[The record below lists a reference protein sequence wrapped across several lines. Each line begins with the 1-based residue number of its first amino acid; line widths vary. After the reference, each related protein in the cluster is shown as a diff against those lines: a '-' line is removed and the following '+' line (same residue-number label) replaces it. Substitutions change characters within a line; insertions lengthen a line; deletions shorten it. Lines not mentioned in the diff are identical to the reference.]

1 MKMITVWGRA
11 TSSNVQTVMWALA
24 ELGLEHGRIDAGGP
38 FGGLDTP
45 EFVAMNP
52 NRLVPVLY
60 DGGEYLWE
68 SASIV
73 RYLGAR
79 YGSEQFWPKDP
90 LKRAKLDQWGDWT
103 KTTLVPA
110 FLNNVFLPMMRN
122 KPGTRDEAA
131 IAKGVADL
139 AKVIRVFD
147 ERLADGAYLGGEGPC
162 FADIVAGTLL
172 YRYFTLEIER
182 ADLSNLKAYYERLT
196 QRPAYARHVMISY
209 DSMRA
214 K

>member
-1 MKMITVWGRA
+1 MITVWGRA

-24 ELGLEHGRIDAGGP
+24 ELGVAHERIDAGGP

-45 EFVAMNP
+45 EFAAMNP
-52 NRLVPVLY
+52 NRLVPVLR
-60 DGGEYLWE
+60 DEGEYICE

-79 YGSEQFWPKDP
+79 YGSEQFWPADP
-90 LKRAKLDQWGDWT
+90 LRRAQLDQWSDWT
-103 KTTLVPA
+103 KTSLVPA
-110 FLNNVFLPMMRN
+110 FLTNVFSPMMRN

-131 IAKGVADL
+131 IAKGVENL
-139 AKVIRVFD
+139 AKVMRIFD
-147 ERLADGAYLGGEGPC
+147 KRLSEGDYLGGGEPC

-182 ADLSNLKAYYERLT
+182 THLPHLAAYYVRLT
-196 QRPAYARHVMISY
+196 KRSAYARHVMVSY

>member
-1 MKMITVWGRA
+1 MITVWGRI

-24 ELGLEHGRIDAGGP
+24 ELGVAHERIDAGGP

-45 EFVAMNP
+45 EFAAMNP
-52 NRLVPVLY
+52 NRLVPVLR
-60 DGGEYLWE
+60 DEGEYIWE

-79 YGSEQFWPKDP
+79 YGSEQFWPADP
-90 LKRAKLDQWGDWT
+90 LKRAQLDQWSDWT

-110 FLNNVFLPMMRN
+110 FLTNVFSPMMRN

-131 IAKGVADL
+131 IAKGVENL
-139 AKVIRVFD
+139 AKPMRIFD
-147 ERLADGAYLGGEGPC
+147 KRLSAGDYLGGDEPC

-182 ADLSNLKAYYERLT
+182 AHLPHLAAYYERLT
-196 QRPAYARHVMISY
+196 KRPAYARHVMVSY

>member
-1 MKMITVWGRA
+1 MITVWGRA

-24 ELGLEHGRIDAGGP
+24 ELDLAHERIDAGGP
-38 FGGLDTP
+38 FGGLDSVQ
-45 EFVAMNP
+45 FAAMNP
-52 NRLVPVLY
+52 NRLVPVLR

-79 YGSEQFWPKDP
+79 YGSEQFWPVDP
-90 LKRAKLDQWGDWT
+90 LKRAKLDQWSDWT

-110 FLNNVFLPMMRN
+110 FLGKVFLPIISA
-122 KPGTRDEAA
+122 KPGARDDVA

-139 AKVIRVFD
+139 TKVLQVFE
-147 ERLADGAYLGGEGPC
+147 ERLREGSYLGGDAPC

-182 ADLSNLKAYYERLT
+182 ARLPHLEAYYDRLT

-209 DSMRA
+209 ESMRA

>member
-1 MKMITVWGRA
+1 MITVWGRT

-24 ELGLEHGRIDAGGP
+24 EIGLEHERIDAGGP

-45 EFVAMNP
+45 EFFAMNP
-52 NRLVPVLY
+52 NRLVPVLR

-79 YGSEQFWPKDP
+79 YGSERFWPRDP
-90 LKRAKLDQWGDWT
+90 LARAKLDQWGDWI

-110 FLNNVFLPMMRN
+110 FLTNVFQPMMRN
-122 KPGTRDEAA
+122 RPGERDEAA
-131 IAKGVADL
+131 LAKGL
-139 AKVIRVFD
+139 EGLSKVMRVLD
-147 ERLADGAYLGGEGPC
+147 ARLAEGDYLGGAEPC
-162 FADIVAGTLL
+162 FADCIAGTLL

-182 ADLSNLKAYYERLT
+182 AHLANLQAYYDRLT
-196 QRPAYARHVMISY
+196 RRPAYARHVMVSY
-209 DSMRA
+209 DYMRA

>member
-1 MKMITVWGRA
+1 MITIWGRT

-24 ELGLEHGRIDAGGP
+24 ELGVAHERIDAGGP

-45 EFVAMNP
+45 EYAAMNP
-52 NRLVPVLY
+52 NRLVPVLR
-60 DGGEYLWE
+60 DEGEYIWE
-68 SASIV
+68 SSSIV

-79 YGSEQFWPKDP
+79 YGSEQFWPTDP
-90 LKRAKLDQWGDWT
+90 LNRAKLDQWSDWT

-110 FLNNVFLPMMRN
+110 FLTNVFSPMMRN
-122 KPGTRDEAA
+122 KPGERDEAA
-131 IAKGVADL
+131 IAKGVANL
-139 AKVIRVFD
+139 GKVMRIFD
-147 ERLADGAYLGGEGPC
+147 KRLSEGDYLGGDEPC
-162 FADIVAGTLL
+162 FADIVAGVLL

-182 ADLSNLKAYYERLT
+182 ADLPHLAAYYERLT
-196 QRPAYARHVMISY
+196 HRLAYARHVMVSY

>member
-1 MKMITVWGRA
+1 MITIWGRT

-24 ELGLEHGRIDAGGP
+24 ELGLAHERIDAGGP

-45 EFVAMNP
+45 EFAAMNP
-52 NRLVPVLY
+52 NRLVPVLR

-79 YGSEQFWPKDP
+79 YGSEQFWPSDP
-90 LKRAKLDQWGDWT
+90 LKRAKLDQWSDWT

-110 FLNNVFLPMMRN
+110 FLTNVF
-122 KPGTRDEAA
+122 KPVISKRPGERDEAA
-131 IAKGVADL
+131 IRQGVEDL
-139 AKVIRVFD
+139 TNVLRVFD
-147 ERLADGAYLGGEGPC
+147 ERLSEAAYLGGSEPC
-162 FADIVAGTLL
+162 FADIVAGVLL

-182 ADLSNLKAYYERLT
+182 IGLPHLAAYYERLT
-196 QRPAYARHVMISY
+196 KRPAYAQHVMVSY

>member
-1 MKMITVWGRA
+1 
-11 TSSNVQTVMWALA
+11 MWALA
-24 ELGLEHGRIDAGGP
+24 ELGLEHERIDVGGS

-45 EFVAMNP
+45 EFAAMNP
-52 NRLVPVLY
+52 NLLIPVLR

-79 YGSEQFWPKDP
+79 YGSERFWPTDP
-90 LKRAKLDQWGDWT
+90 LKRAKLDQWSDWS

-110 FLNNVFLPMMRN
+110 FLTHVFQPIMRN
-122 KPGTRDEAA
+122 KPGERDEAA
-131 IAKGVADL
+131 LMKGL
-139 AKVIRVFD
+139 ANLDKVMRVFD
-147 ERLADGAYLGGEGPC
+147 GRLAAGAYLGGAEPC
-162 FADIVAGTLL
+162 FADIVAGVLL

-182 ADLSNLKAYYERLT
+182 PALPHLEAYYGRLT
-196 QRPAYARHVMISY
+196 ERPAYARHVMISY
-209 DSMRA
+209 DFMRA

>member
-1 MKMITVWGRA
+1 MITVWGRT

-24 ELGLEHGRIDAGGP
+24 ELGVAHERIDAGGP

-45 EFVAMNP
+45 EFAAMNP
-52 NRLVPVLY
+52 NRLVPVLR
-60 DGGEYLWE
+60 DEGEYIWE

-73 RYLGAR
+73 RYLGSR
-79 YGSEQFWPKDP
+79 YGSEQFWPADP
-90 LKRAKLDQWGDWT
+90 LKRAQLDQWSDWT

-110 FLNNVFLPMMRN
+110 FLTNVFSPMMRN

-131 IAKGVADL
+131 IAKGVETL
-139 AKVIRVFD
+139 AKPMRIFD
-147 ERLADGAYLGGEGPC
+147 KRLSEGDYLGGGEPC

-182 ADLSNLKAYYERLT
+182 VHLPQLAAYYERLT
-196 QRPAYARHVMISY
+196 KRPAYARHVMVSY

>member
-1 MKMITVWGRA
+1 MITIWGRA

-24 ELGLEHGRIDAGGP
+24 ELGIAHERIDAGGP

-45 EFVAMNP
+45 EFAAMNP
-52 NRLVPVLY
+52 NRLVPVLR
-60 DGGEYLWE
+60 DEGEYIWE
-68 SASIV
+68 SAAIV

-79 YGSEQFWPKDP
+79 YGSEQFWPTDP
-90 LKRAKLDQWGDWT
+90 LNRAKLDQWSDWT

-110 FLNNVFLPMMRN
+110 FLTNVFSPMMRN
-122 KPGTRDEAA
+122 KPGERDEAA
-131 IAKGVADL
+131 LAKGVENL
-139 AKVIRVFD
+139 AKVMRIFD
-147 ERLADGAYLGGEGPC
+147 KRLSEGDYLGGDEPC
-162 FADIVAGTLL
+162 FADIVAGVLL

-182 ADLSNLKAYYERLT
+182 PDLPDLSAYYERLT
-196 QRPAYARHVMISY
+196 KRPAYARHVMVSY

>member
-1 MKMITVWGRA
+1 MITIWGRT

-24 ELGLEHGRIDAGGP
+24 ELGIAHERIDAGGL

-45 EFVAMNP
+45 EFAAMNP
-52 NRLVPVLY
+52 NRLVPVLR
-60 DGGEYLWE
+60 DEGEYIWE
-68 SASIV
+68 SAAIV

-79 YGSEQFWPKDP
+79 YGSEQFWPTDP
-90 LKRAKLDQWGDWT
+90 LNRAKLDQWSDWT

-110 FLNNVFLPMMRN
+110 FLTNVFSPMMRN
-122 KPGTRDEAA
+122 KPGERDEAA
-131 IAKGVADL
+131 LAKGVANL
-139 AKVIRVFD
+139 AKVMRIFD
-147 ERLADGAYLGGEGPC
+147 KRLSEGDYLGGDEPC
-162 FADIVAGTLL
+162 FADIVAGVLL

-182 ADLSNLKAYYERLT
+182 PHLPHLAAYYERLT
-196 QRPAYARHVMISY
+196 KRPAYARHVMVSY

>member
-1 MKMITVWGRA
+1 MITVWGRT

-24 ELGLEHGRIDAGGP
+24 ELGIAHERIDAGGP

-45 EFVAMNP
+45 EFAEMNP
-52 NRLVPVLY
+52 NRLVPVLR
-60 DGGEYLWE
+60 DEGEYLWE

-79 YGSEQFWPKDP
+79 YGSEQFWPADP

-110 FLNNVFLPMMRN
+110 FLANLFLPMMRN
-122 KPGTRDEAA
+122 KPGERDEAA
-131 IAKGVADL
+131 LAKGVANL
-139 AKVIRVFD
+139 AKVMRIFNK
-147 ERLADGAYLGGEGPC
+147 RLTEGNYLGGDEPC

-172 YRYFTLEIER
+172 YRYSTLEIER
-182 ADLSNLKAYYERLT
+182 PDLPDLTAYYERLT
-196 QRPAYARHVMISY
+196 KRPAYARHVMISY

>member
-1 MKMITVWGRA
+1 
-11 TSSNVQTVMWALA
+11 MWALA
-24 ELGLEHGRIDAGGP
+24 ELGAAHERIDAGGP

-45 EFVAMNP
+45 EFAAMNP
-52 NRLVPVLY
+52 NRLVPVLR
-60 DGGEYLWE
+60 DEGEYIWE

-79 YGSEQFWPKDP
+79 YGSEQFWPADP
-90 LKRAKLDQWGDWT
+90 LKRAQLDQWSDWT

-110 FLNNVFLPMMRN
+110 FLTNVFSPMMRN

-131 IAKGVADL
+131 IAKGVENL
-139 AKVIRVFD
+139 AKPMRIFD
-147 ERLADGAYLGGEGPC
+147 KRLSAGDYLGGDEPC

-182 ADLSNLKAYYERLT
+182 AHLPHLAAYYERLT
-196 QRPAYARHVMISY
+196 KRPAFARHVMVSY

>member
-1 MKMITVWGRA
+1 MITVWGRA

-24 ELGLEHGRIDAGGP
+24 ELGVAHERIDAGGP

-45 EFVAMNP
+45 EFAAMNP
-52 NRLVPVLY
+52 NRLVPVLR
-60 DGGEYLWE
+60 DEGEYIWE

-79 YGSEQFWPKDP
+79 YGSEQFWPAAP
-90 LKRAKLDQWGDWT
+90 LKRAQLDQWSDWT

-110 FLNNVFLPMMRN
+110 FLTNVFSPMMRN

-131 IAKGVADL
+131 LAKGVENL
-139 AKVIRVFD
+139 AKPMRIFD
-147 ERLADGAYLGGEGPC
+147 KRLSEGDYLGGDEPC

-172 YRYFTLEIER
+172 YRFFTLEIER
-182 ADLSNLKAYYERLT
+182 PHLPNLKAYYDRLT
-196 QRPAYARHVMISY
+196 KRPAYARHVMVSY

>member
-1 MKMITVWGRA
+1 
-11 TSSNVQTVMWALA
+11 VQTVLWALA
-24 ELGLEHGRIDAGGP
+24 ELGLEHERIDAGGT

-45 EFVAMNP
+45 EFAAMNP
-52 NRLVPVLY
+52 NRLVPVLR

-79 YGSEQFWPKDP
+79 YGSERFWPSDP
-90 LKRAKLDQWGDWT
+90 LKRARLDQWSDWT

-110 FLNNVFLPMMRN
+110 FLGNVFLPMMRN
-122 KPGTRDEAA
+122 RPGERDEAA
-131 IAKGVADL
+131 LAKGL
-139 AKVIRVFD
+139 ANLGKVMRVLD
-147 ERLADGAYLGGEGPC
+147 GRLAQGAYLGGEEPC
-162 FADIVAGTLL
+162 FADIVAGVLL

-182 ADLSNLKAYYERLT
+182 PDLPHLAAYYERLT
-196 QRPAYARHVMISY
+196 KRPAYARHVMISY
-209 DSMRA
+209 DFMRA

>member
-1 MKMITVWGRA
+1 MITIWGRA
-11 TSSNVQTVMWALA
+11 TSANVQTVMWALA
-24 ELGLEHGRIDAGGP
+24 ELGIAHERIDAGGP

-45 EFVAMNP
+45 EFASMNP
-52 NRLVPVLY
+52 NRLVPVLR
-60 DGGEYLWE
+60 DEGEYIWE

-79 YGSEQFWPKDP
+79 YGSEKFWPSDP
-90 LKRAKLDQWGDWT
+90 LKRAKLDQWSDWT

-110 FLNNVFLPMMRN
+110 FLTNLFLPMMRN
-122 KPGTRDEAA
+122 KPGERDEAA
-131 IAKGVADL
+131 LARGVANL
-139 AKVIRVFD
+139 AKVMRIFD
-147 ERLADGAYLGGEGPC
+147 KRLSEGDYLGGDEPC

-172 YRYFTLEIER
+172 YRYSTLEIER
-182 ADLSNLKAYYERLT
+182 PDLPDLAAYYERLT
-196 QRPAYARHVMISY
+196 KRPAYARHVMISY

>member
-1 MKMITVWGRA
+1 MITIWGRT

-24 ELGLEHGRIDAGGP
+24 ELGIAHERIDAGGP

-45 EFVAMNP
+45 EFAAMNP
-52 NRLVPVLY
+52 NRLVPVLR
-60 DGGEYLWE
+60 DEGEYIWE
-68 SASIV
+68 SAAIV

-79 YGSEQFWPKDP
+79 YGSEQFWPTDP
-90 LKRAKLDQWGDWT
+90 LNRAKLDQWSDWT

-110 FLNNVFLPMMRN
+110 FLTNVFSPMMRN
-122 KPGTRDEAA
+122 KPGERDEPAL
-131 IAKGVADL
+131 AKGVENL
-139 AKVIRVFD
+139 AKVMRIFD
-147 ERLADGAYLGGEGPC
+147 KRLSEGDYLGGDEPC
-162 FADIVAGTLL
+162 FADIVAGVLL

-182 ADLSNLKAYYERLT
+182 PHLPHLAAYYERLT
-196 QRPAYARHVMISY
+196 KRPAYARHVMVSY

>member
-1 MKMITVWGRA
+1 MITVWGRA

-24 ELGLEHGRIDAGGP
+24 EIGVAHERIDAGGP

-45 EFVAMNP
+45 EFAAMNP
-52 NRLVPVLY
+52 NRLVPVLR
-60 DGGEYLWE
+60 DDGEYLWE

-79 YGSEQFWPKDP
+79 YGSEQFWPADP
-90 LKRAKLDQWGDWT
+90 LQRARLDQWSDWT

-110 FLNNVFLPMMRN
+110 FLTNLFLPMMRTR
-122 KPGTRDEAA
+122 PGERDEAA
-131 IAKGVADL
+131 LAGSVEKLAGVMRILD
-139 AKVIRVFD
+139 K
-147 ERLADGAYLGGEGPC
+147 RLAVGADYLGGGEPC

-182 ADLSNLKAYYERLT
+182 ADLPHLAAYYERLT
-196 QRPAYARHVMISY
+196 TRPAYARHVMVSY
-209 DSMRA
+209 ESMRT

>member
-1 MKMITVWGRA
+1 MITVWGRT

-24 ELGLEHGRIDAGGP
+24 EIGVAHERIDAGGP

-45 EFVAMNP
+45 EYAAMNP
-52 NRLVPVLY
+52 NRLVPVLR
-60 DGGEYLWE
+60 DDGEYLWE

-79 YGSEQFWPKDP
+79 YGSEQFWPTEP

-110 FLNNVFLPMMRN
+110 FLTNVFLPMMRN
-122 KPGTRDEAA
+122 KPGERDEAA
-131 IAKGVADL
+131 LAKGVENL
-139 AKVIRVFD
+139 TKVLRVLD
-147 ERLADGAYLGGEGPC
+147 KRLAEGDYLGGDEPC

-182 ADLSNLKAYYERLT
+182 AHLPNLAAYYERLT
-196 QRPAYARHVMISY
+196 KRPAYARHVMISY

>member
-1 MKMITVWGRA
+1 MITVWGRT
-11 TSSNVQTVMWALA
+11 TSSNVQTVMWAIA
-24 ELGLEHGRIDAGGP
+24 ELELEHVRIDAGGP

-45 EFVAMNP
+45 EFASMNP
-52 NRLVPVLY
+52 NRLVPVLR
-60 DGGEYLWE
+60 DGDQYLWE

-90 LKRAKLDQWGDWT
+90 LKRARLDQWGDWT

-110 FLNNVFLPMMRN
+110 FLTNVFLPMMRN
-122 KPGTRDEAA
+122 KPGTRDEVAL
-131 IAKGVADL
+131 AKGVAGL
-139 AKVIRVFD
+139 ANIMRVLD
-147 ERLADGAYLGGEGPC
+147 ARLADGPYLGNAEPC
-162 FADIVAGTLL
+162 FADIIAGTLL

-182 ADLSNLKAYYERLT
+182 AELVNVKAYYDRLM
-196 QRPAYARHVMISY
+196 QRPAYARHVMVSY

>member
-1 MKMITVWGRA
+1 MITVWGRT

-24 ELGLEHGRIDAGGP
+24 ELGVAHERIDAGGP

-45 EFVAMNP
+45 EFAAMNP
-52 NRLVPVLY
+52 NRLVPVLR
-60 DGGEYLWE
+60 DEGEYIWE

-79 YGSEQFWPKDP
+79 YGSEQFWPADP
-90 LKRAKLDQWGDWT
+90 LKRAKLDQWSDWT

-110 FLNNVFLPMMRN
+110 FLTNVFSPMMRN

-131 IAKGVADL
+131 IAKGVENL
-139 AKVIRVFD
+139 AKPMRIFD
-147 ERLADGAYLGGEGPC
+147 KRLSEGDYLGGDEPC

-182 ADLSNLKAYYERLT
+182 VHLLHLAAYYERLT
-196 QRPAYARHVMISY
+196 KRPAYARHVMVSY

>member
-1 MKMITVWGRA
+1 MITVWGRT

-24 ELGLEHGRIDAGGP
+24 EIGVAHERIDAGGP

-45 EFVAMNP
+45 EFGAMNP
-52 NRLVPVLY
+52 NRLVPVLR
-60 DGGEYLWE
+60 DDGEYLWE

-79 YGSEQFWPKDP
+79 YGSEQFWPADP
-90 LKRAKLDQWGDWT
+90 LKRARLDQWSDWT

-110 FLNNVFLPMMRN
+110 FLTNVFLPMMRN
-122 KPGTRDEAA
+122 RPGERDETA
-131 IAKGVADL
+131 IAKGVANL
-139 AKVIRVFD
+139 AKVMHVFD
-147 ERLADGAYLGGEGPC
+147 KRLSEAAYLGGNEPC
-162 FADIVAGTLL
+162 FADIVAGALL

-182 ADLSNLKAYYERLT
+182 TDLPNLAAYYERLT
-196 QRPAYARHVMISY
+196 KRPAYARHVMVSY

>member
-1 MKMITVWGRA
+1 MITIWGRT

-24 ELGLEHGRIDAGGP
+24 ELGIAHERIDAGGL

-45 EFVAMNP
+45 EFAAMNP
-52 NRLVPVLY
+52 NRLVPVLR
-60 DGGEYLWE
+60 DEGEYIWE
-68 SASIV
+68 SAAIV

-79 YGSEQFWPKDP
+79 YGSEQFWPTDP
-90 LKRAKLDQWGDWT
+90 LNRAKLDQWSDWT

-110 FLNNVFLPMMRN
+110 FLTNLFLPMMRN
-122 KPGTRDEAA
+122 KPGERDEPAL
-131 IAKGVADL
+131 AKGVENL
-139 AKVIRVFD
+139 AKVMRIYD
-147 ERLADGAYLGGEGPC
+147 KRLSEGDYLGGDEPC
-162 FADIVAGTLL
+162 FADIVAGVLL

-182 ADLSNLKAYYERLT
+182 ADLHHLAAYYDRLT
-196 QRPAYARHVMISY
+196 KRPAYARHVMVSY